1 MDILKCEIRLA
12 EDESRLSPGRLTGT
26 LLTYE
31 RRASDRPELFARGAL
46 HWPEN
51 GIVINDQHQ
60 RNQAIIRTIPFL
72 DADAIKVDV
81 ALPDTQRGRDAA
93 TNVRDGT
100 LTGLSV
106 EFHSESEGRRQGMR
120 EIRRAR
126 LVRAGLV
133 DDPSYSD
140 SKAEVRRGELPAW
153 MLDED
158 ALRWL

>member
-1 MDILKCEIRLA
+1 
-12 EDESRLSPGRLTGT
+12 
-26 LLTYE
+26 
-31 RRASDRPELFARGAL
+31 
-46 HWPEN
+46 
-51 GIVINDQHQ
+51 
-60 RNQAIIRTIPFL
+60 
-72 DADAIKVDV
+72 
-81 ALPDTQRGRDAA
+81 
-93 TNVRDGT
+93 
-100 LTGLSV
+100 
-106 EFHSESEGRRQGMR
+106 MR